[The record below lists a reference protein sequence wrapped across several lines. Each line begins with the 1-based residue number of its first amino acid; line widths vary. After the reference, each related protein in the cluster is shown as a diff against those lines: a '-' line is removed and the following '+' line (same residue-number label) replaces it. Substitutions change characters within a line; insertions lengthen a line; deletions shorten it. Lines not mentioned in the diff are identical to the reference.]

1 MIKWLYPGM
10 HVKRW
15 LLLLTLGIVVIG
27 LGIGYI
33 LRELYDSVTF
43 PGFVY
48 YLTLQFLPRYVRA
61 ALFFALGI
69 GTIALAIAR
78 LNRSLLS
85 PFLASGADQPLVDR
99 IYKHHMLRRG
109 PKIVAIGGGTG
120 LSTLLRG
127 LKQYTG
133 NLTAIVT
140 MADDGGSSGRLRREL
155 GVPPPGD
162 FRQCLAALAD
172 AEPLMSRLLQHR
184 FTEGLGLGGHSF
196 GNLFIVAMAEVT
208 GGFEHAIR
216 ESCRVLAVR
225 GQVLPSTLADVT
237 LCAEFEGNE
246 RVEGESRIG
255 QAGKPIVRAYLRPEH
270 PPAYP
275 EAVRAIREADLV
287 VIGPGSL
294 YTSVLP
300 NLLVP
305 DIARAVKA
313 SRALK
318 VYVCNVAT
326 QRGETENYRVIDHLR
341 ALERHLGEHLFQY
354 VLVNRSPSSKGSDVQ
369 AVTLSGEET
378 ENYHIVEADVADAS
392 SPRMHHPVKLAQAL
406 MRLYY
411 DRATLPTTS
420 SGITRINGH
429 SGPAPD
435 AGASEPMPHD
445 MPRDLV
451 PGG

>member
-15 LLLLTLGIVVIG
+15 LLLLMFGIVVIG
-27 LGIGYI
+27 LGIDYV

-43 PGFVY
+43 PDFVY
-48 YLTLQFLPRYVRA
+48 YVTLQFLPRFVRA
-61 ALFFALGI
+61 ALFFAVGV

-78 LNRSLLS
+78 LNSSLLS
-85 PFLASGADQPLVDR
+85 PFLTSAQDLSLVDR
-99 IYKHHMLRRG
+99 VYRHHMLRRG
-109 PKIVAIGGGTG
+109 PKIVAVGGGTG

-184 FTEGLGLGGHSF
+184 FTEGMGLGGHSF

-208 GGFEHAIR
+208 GTFERAIH

-237 LCAEFEGNE
+237 LCAEFEGDE
-246 RVEGESRIG
+246 HIAGESRIG
-255 QAGKPIVRAYLRPEH
+255 EVGKPIRRAYLRPEH

-275 EAVRAIREADLV
+275 EAVRAVRDADLI

-294 YTSVLP
+294 YTSILP
-300 NLLVP
+300 NLLVQE
-305 DIARAVKA
+305 IARTVKA
-313 SRALK
+313 SSALK

-326 QRGETENYRVIDHLR
+326 QRGETENYRVIDHVQ
-341 ALERHLGEHLFQY
+341 ALEHQLGEGLFQY
-354 VLVNRSPSSKGSDVQ
+354 VVVNSNLPARTPDVQ
-369 AVTLSGEET
+369 PVVLSGEEA
-378 ENYHIVEADVADAS
+378 ERYHVVEADVADPQH
-392 SPRMHHPVKLAQAL
+392 PRMHQPLKLAQAL

-411 DRATLPTTS
+411 DRASGSGLPPTS
-420 SGITRINGH
+420 RADADGRGAGDAVPPDSLT
-429 SGPAPD
+429 GPA
-435 AGASEPMPHD
+435 S
-445 MPRDLV
+445 RDLV

>member
-15 LLLLTLGIVVIG
+15 LLLLMFGIVVIG
-27 LGIGYI
+27 LGIDYV
-33 LRELYDSVTF
+33 LRELYDSLTF
-43 PGFVY
+43 PEFVY
-48 YLTLQFLPRYVRA
+48 YVTLQFLPRFVRA
-61 ALFFALGI
+61 ALFFTLGV
-69 GTIALAIAR
+69 GTIAMAIAQ

-85 PFLASGADQPLVDR
+85 PFLGSAQDLSLVDR
-99 IYKHHMLRRG
+99 VYRHRMLQRG

-127 LKQYTG
+127 LKQYSG

-184 FTEGLGLGGHSF
+184 FTDGLGLGGHSF

-208 GGFEHAIR
+208 GSFERAIR

-225 GQVLPSTLADVT
+225 GHVLPSTLADVT
-237 LCAEFEGNE
+237 LCAEFEGDE
-246 RVEGESRIG
+246 HIEGESRIG
-255 QAGKPIVRAYLRPEH
+255 EVRKPIKRVYLRPEH
-270 PPAYP
+270 PSGYP
-275 EAVRAIREADLV
+275 EAVRAILDADLI

-294 YTSVLP
+294 YTSILP
-300 NLLVP
+300 NLLVH
-305 DIARAVKA
+305 DIACAVKA
-313 SRALK
+313 SAALK

-341 ALERHLGEHLFQY
+341 ALERHLGEAVFQY
-354 VLVNRSPSSKGSDVQ
+354 VLVNSSIPARTADVQ
-369 AVTLSGEET
+369 PVVLNGEET
-378 ENYHIVEADVADAS
+378 ERYCIVEASVADPQH
-392 SPRMHHPVKLAQAL
+392 PRMHHPVKLAQAL

-411 DRATLPTTS
+411 HR
-420 SGITRINGH
+420 
-429 SGPAPD
+429 
-435 AGASEPMPHD
+435 AGAAGVPAA
-445 MPRDLV
+445 PRVDADGRGAEDGLSHQ
-451 PGG
+451 PLSGGASRDRLSGG

>member
-15 LLLLTLGIVVIG
+15 LLLLMFGIVVIG
-27 LGIGYI
+27 LGIDYV

-48 YLTLQFLPRYVRA
+48 YVTLQFLPRFARA
-61 ALFFALGI
+61 ALFFGLGV

-85 PFLASGADQPLVDR
+85 PFLTSAPDLSLVDR
-99 IYKHHMLRRG
+99 VYRHHMLRRG

-184 FTEGLGLGGHSF
+184 FTEGMGLGGHSF

-208 GGFEHAIR
+208 GTFERAIR

-237 LCAEFEGNE
+237 LCAEFEGDE
-246 RVEGESRIG
+246 HIAGESRIG
-255 QAGKPIVRAYLRPEH
+255 EVGKPIRRAYLRPEH

-275 EAVRAIREADLV
+275 EAVRAVLDADLI

-294 YTSVLP
+294 YTSILP
-300 NLLVP
+300 NLLVQE
-305 DIARAVKA
+305 IAGAVKA
-313 SRALK
+313 SSALK

-326 QRGETENYRVIDHLR
+326 QRGETENYRVVDHVQ
-341 ALERHLGEHLFQY
+341 ALERQLGEGLFQY
-354 VLVNRSPSSKGSDVQ
+354 VVVNSNLPARTPEVQ
-369 AVTLSGEET
+369 PVVLSGEEA
-378 ENYHIVEADVADAS
+378 ERYHVVEADVADS
-392 SPRMHHPVKLAQAL
+392 QHPRMHQPLKLAQAL

-411 DRATLPTTS
+411 DRASGSGLPPTS
-420 SGITRINGH
+420 RADADGRGVGDAVPPESLT
-429 SGPAPD
+429 GPA
-435 AGASEPMPHD
+435 S
-445 MPRDLV
+445 RDLV

>member
-1 MIKWLYPGM
+1 VIKWLYPGM

-15 LLLLTLGIVVIG
+15 LLLLMLGIVVIG

-43 PGFVY
+43 PDFVY
-48 YLTLQFLPRYVRA
+48 YITLQFLPRYVRA

-85 PFLASGADQPLVDR
+85 PFLVPGAEQSLVDR
-99 IYKHHMLRRG
+99 LYAHHMLKRG

-127 LKQYTG
+127 LKQYSG

-184 FTEGLGLGGHSF
+184 FTEGMGLGGHSF

-208 GGFEHAIR
+208 GSFERAIR

-237 LCAEFEGNE
+237 LCAEFEGDE

-270 PPAYP
+270 PPGYP
-275 EAVRAIREADLV
+275 EAIRAIQEADLIV
-287 VIGPGSL
+287 VGPGSL

-300 NLLVP
+300 NLLVQ
-305 DIARAVKA
+305 DIARAVKV
-313 SRALK
+313 SPALK

-341 ALERHLGEHLFQY
+341 ALERQLGENLFHY
-354 VLVNRSPSSKGSDVQ
+354 VLVNSSPPPRTSDVQ
-369 AVTLSGEET
+369 TVTLSGEEV
-378 ENYHIVEADVADAS
+378 ESYRIVEADVADAS
-392 SPRMHHPVKLAQAL
+392 NPRMHHPVKLAQAL

-411 DRATLPTTS
+411 DRATLPTTP
-420 SGITRINGH
+420 SGVSRIEVNGAL
-429 SGPAPD
+429 PAGVPQRVATSD
-435 AGASEPMPHD
+435 EAS
-445 MPRDLV
+445 RDPV